1 MWMSWKM
8 KSTSIDIVGLKKR
21 YGKRDILRGV
31 SLSIEFGSC
40 IGILG
45 GNGSGKTTIL
55 SILAGI
61 TDADEGEFICEG
73 YDLLKDDKRRRFVVG
88 IIPQK
93 NPLIEE
99 LSAKDN
105 LLLWHDRKYLDIS
118 AKEGIIRDLGVTKL
132 INKKVSTL
140 SEGMKKRLSIACAVK
155 KHSKILLMD
164 EPSAALDIAA
174 KEVIHEY
181 IKKFTAAGG
190 IVILVT
196 HDEGELGLCD
206 RHYILKDGV
215 LNDYSFDGNMKKL
228 ANLIGD

>member
-1 MWMSWKM
+1 M
-8 KSTSIDIVGLKKR
+8 KSSSIDIVGLKKR
-21 YGKRDILRGV
+21 YGKRDILKGV
-31 SLSIEFGSC
+31 TLNIEFGSC

-61 TDADEGEFICEG
+61 TDADEGEFICED
-73 YDLLKDDKRRRFVVG
+73 YDLLKDDKRRRFLVG
-88 IIPQK
+88 IIPQC

-99 LSAKDN
+99 LSGKDN
-105 LLLWHDRKYLDIS
+105 LLLWHDRKYLDMS
-118 AKEGIIRDLGVTKL
+118 AKEGIIKELGITKF
-132 INKKVSTL
+132 INKRVSTL

-164 EPSAALDIAA
+164 EPSAALDIVA
-174 KEVIHEY
+174 KEIIHEY
-181 IKKFTAAGG
+181 IKKFTDMGG

-196 HDEGELGLCD
+196 HDEGELNLCE

-215 LNDYSFDGNMKKL
+215 LNEYRFDGNIKNL
-228 ANLIGD
+228 AKLIGD

>member
-1 MWMSWKM
+1 MSWKM
-8 KSTSIDIVGLKKR
+8 KSSSIDIVGLKKR
-21 YGKRDILRGV
+21 YGKRDILKGV
-31 SLSIEFGSC
+31 TLNIEFGSC

-61 TDADEGEFICEG
+61 TDADEGEFICED
-73 YDLLKDDKRRRFVVG
+73 YDLLKDDKRRRFLVG
-88 IIPQK
+88 IIPQC

-99 LSAKDN
+99 LSGKDN
-105 LLLWHDRKYLDIS
+105 LLLWHDKKYLNMS
-118 AKEGIIRDLGVTKL
+118 AKEGIIKELGITKF
-132 INKKVSTL
+132 INKRVSTL

-164 EPSAALDIAA
+164 EPGAALDIVA
-174 KEVIHEY
+174 KEIIHEY
-181 IKKFTAAGG
+181 IKKFTDMGG

-196 HDEGELGLCD
+196 HDEGELNLCD

-215 LNDYSFDGNMKKL
+215 LNEYRFDGNIKNL
-228 ANLIGD
+228 AKLIGD

>member
-1 MWMSWKM
+1 M
-8 KSTSIDIVGLKKR
+8 KSTSVDIVGLKKR
-21 YGKRDILRGV
+21 YAKRDILRGV

-73 YDLLKDDKRRRFVVG
+73 HDLLKDDKRRRFVVG
-88 IIPQK
+88 IIPQQ

-105 LLLWHDRKYLDIS
+105 LLLWHDRKYLDMS
-118 AKEGIIRDLGVTKL
+118 AKEGIIRDLGVTKF
-132 INKKVSTL
+132 INKRVSTL
-140 SEGMKKRLSIACAVK
+140 SEGMKKRLSIACTVK
-155 KHSKILLMD
+155 KNSKILLMD

-181 IKKFTAAGG
+181 IKKFTAMGG

-196 HDEGELGLCD
+196 HDEGELTLCD
-206 RHYILKDGV
+206 RYYILKDGV
-215 LNDYSFDGNMKKL
+215 LSDYRFDGDIKNL
-228 ANLIGD
+228 AKLIGD

>member
-1 MWMSWKM
+1 M
-8 KSTSIDIVGLKKR
+8 KSSSIDIVGLKKR
-21 YGKRDILRGV
+21 YGKRDILKGV
-31 SLSIEFGSC
+31 TLNIEFGSC

-61 TDADEGEFICEG
+61 TDADEGEFICED
-73 YDLLKDDKRRRFVVG
+73 YDLLKDDKRRRFLVG
-88 IIPQK
+88 IIPQC

-99 LSAKDN
+99 LSGKDN
-105 LLLWHDRKYLDIS
+105 LLLWHDRKYLDMS
-118 AKEGIIRDLGVTKL
+118 AKEGIIKELGITKF
-132 INKKVSTL
+132 INKGVSTL

-164 EPSAALDIAA
+164 EPGAALDIVA
-174 KEVIHEY
+174 KEIIHEY
-181 IKKFTAAGG
+181 IKKFTDMGG

-196 HDEGELGLCD
+196 HDEGELNLCD

-215 LNDYSFDGNMKKL
+215 LNEYRFDGNIKNL
-228 ANLIGD
+228 AKLIGD

>member
-1 MWMSWKM
+1 M
-8 KSTSIDIVGLKKR
+8 KSSSIDIVGLKKR
-21 YGKRDILRGV
+21 YGKRDILKGV
-31 SLSIEFGSC
+31 TLNIEFGSC

-61 TDADEGEFICEG
+61 TDADEGEFICED
-73 YDLLKDDKRRRFVVG
+73 YDLLKDDKRRRFLVG
-88 IIPQK
+88 IIPQC

-99 LSAKDN
+99 LSGKDN
-105 LLLWHDRKYLDIS
+105 LLLWHDRKYLNMS
-118 AKEGIIRDLGVTKL
+118 AKEGIIKELGITKF
-132 INKKVSTL
+132 INKRVSTL

-164 EPSAALDIAA
+164 EPSAALDIVA
-174 KEVIHEY
+174 KEIIHEY
-181 IKKFTAAGG
+181 IKKFTDMGG

-196 HDEGELGLCD
+196 HDEGELNLCD

-215 LNDYSFDGNMKKL
+215 LNEYRFDGNIKNL
-228 ANLIGD
+228 AKLIGE

>member
-1 MWMSWKM
+1 MSWKM
-8 KSTSIDIVGLKKR
+8 KSSSIDIVGLKKR
-21 YGKRDILRGV
+21 YGKRDILKGV
-31 SLSIEFGSC
+31 TLNIEFGSC

-61 TDADEGEFICEG
+61 TDADEGEFICED
-73 YDLLKDDKRRRFVVG
+73 YDLLKDDKRRRFLVG
-88 IIPQK
+88 IIPQC

-99 LSAKDN
+99 LSGKDN
-105 LLLWHDRKYLDIS
+105 LLLWHDRKYLNMS
-118 AKEGIIRDLGVTKL
+118 AKEGIIKELGITKFM
-132 INKKVSTL
+132 NKRVSTL

-164 EPSAALDIAA
+164 EPSAALDIVA
-174 KEVIHEY
+174 KEIIHEY
-181 IKKFTAAGG
+181 IKKFTDMGG

-196 HDEGELGLCD
+196 HDEGELNLCD

-215 LNDYSFDGNMKKL
+215 LNEYRFDGNIKNL
-228 ANLIGD
+228 AKLIGD

>member
-1 MWMSWKM
+1 M

-21 YGKRDILRGV
+21 YAKRDILRGV

-73 YDLLKDDKRRRFVVG
+73 HDLLKDDKRRRFVVG
-88 IIPQK
+88 IIPQQ

-105 LLLWHDRKYLDIS
+105 LLLWHDRKYLDMS
-118 AKEGIIRDLGVTKL
+118 AKEGIIRDLGVTKF
-132 INKKVSTL
+132 INKRVSTL
-140 SEGMKKRLSIACAVK
+140 SEGMKKRLSIACTVK
-155 KHSKILLMD
+155 KNSKILLMD

-181 IKKFTAAGG
+181 IKKFTAMGG

-196 HDEGELGLCD
+196 HDEGELTLCD
-206 RHYILKDGV
+206 RYYILKDGV
-215 LNDYSFDGNMKKL
+215 LSDYRFDGDIKNL
-228 ANLIGD
+228 AKLIGD

>member
-1 MWMSWKM
+1 M
-8 KSTSIDIVGLKKR
+8 KLSSIDIVGLKKR
-21 YGKRDILRGV
+21 YGKRDVLKGV
-31 SLSIEFGSC
+31 TLNIEFGSC

-61 TDADEGEFICEG
+61 TDADEGEFICED
-73 YDLLKDDKRRRFVVG
+73 YDLLKDDKRRRFLVG
-88 IIPQK
+88 IIPQC

-99 LSAKDN
+99 LSGKDN
-105 LLLWHDRKYLDIS
+105 LLLWHDRKYLNMS
-118 AKEGIIRDLGVTKL
+118 AKEGIIKELGITKF
-132 INKKVSTL
+132 INKRVSTL

-164 EPSAALDIAA
+164 EPGAALDIVA
-174 KEVIHEY
+174 KEIIHEY
-181 IKKFTAAGG
+181 IKKFTDMGG

-196 HDEGELGLCD
+196 HDEGELNLCD

-215 LNDYSFDGNMKKL
+215 LNEYRFDGNIKNL
-228 ANLIGD
+228 AKLIGD

>member
-1 MWMSWKM
+1 MSWKM
-8 KSTSIDIVGLKKR
+8 KSSSIDIVGLKKR
-21 YGKRDILRGV
+21 YGKRDILKGV
-31 SLSIEFGSC
+31 TLNIEFGSC

-61 TDADEGEFICEG
+61 TDADEGEFICED
-73 YDLLKDDKRRRFVVG
+73 YDLLKDDKRRRFLVG
-88 IIPQK
+88 IIPQC

-99 LSAKDN
+99 LSGKDN
-105 LLLWHDRKYLDIS
+105 LLLWHDRKYLNMS
-118 AKEGIIRDLGVTKL
+118 AKEGIIKELGITKFM
-132 INKKVSTL
+132 NKRVSTL

-164 EPSAALDIAA
+164 EPSAALDIVA
-174 KEVIHEY
+174 KEIIHEY
-181 IKKFTAAGG
+181 IKKFTDMGG

-196 HDEGELGLCD
+196 HDESELNLCD

-215 LNDYSFDGNMKKL
+215 LNEYRFDGNIKNL
-228 ANLIGD
+228 AKLIGD

>member
-1 MWMSWKM
+1 MSWKM
-8 KSTSIDIVGLKKR
+8 KSSSIDIVGLKKR
-21 YGKRDILRGV
+21 YGKRDILKGV
-31 SLSIEFGSC
+31 TLNIEFGSC

-61 TDADEGEFICEG
+61 TDADEGEFICED
-73 YDLLKDDKRRRFVVG
+73 YDLLKDDKRRRFLVG
-88 IIPQK
+88 IIPQC

-99 LSAKDN
+99 LSGKDN
-105 LLLWHDRKYLDIS
+105 LLLWHDRKYLDMS
-118 AKEGIIRDLGVTKL
+118 AKEGIIKELGITKFM
-132 INKKVSTL
+132 NKRVSTL

-164 EPSAALDIAA
+164 EPSAALDIVA
-174 KEVIHEY
+174 KEIIHEY
-181 IKKFTAAGG
+181 IKKFTDMGG

-196 HDEGELGLCD
+196 HDEGELNLCD

-215 LNDYSFDGNMKKL
+215 LNEYRFDGNIKNL
-228 ANLIGD
+228 AKLIGD

>member
-1 MWMSWKM
+1 M

-21 YGKRDILRGV
+21 YGKRDILKGV

-61 TDADEGEFICEG
+61 TDADEGEFICED
-73 YDLLKDDKRRRFVVG
+73 YDLLKDDKRRRFLVG
-88 IIPQK
+88 IIPQC

-118 AKEGIIRDLGVTKL
+118 AKEGIIRDLGITKF
-132 INKKVSTL
+132 INKRVSTL

-155 KHSKILLMD
+155 NHSKILLMD
-164 EPSAALDIAA
+164 EPSAALDITA

-181 IKKFTAAGG
+181 IKKFTAIGG

-196 HDEGELGLCD
+196 HDEGELNLCD
-206 RHYILKDGV
+206 RYYILKDGV

-228 ANLIGD
+228 VNLIGD

>member
-1 MWMSWKM
+1 M

-61 TDADEGEFICEG
+61 TDADEGAVICEG
-73 YDLLKDDKRRRFVVG
+73 YDLLKDAKRSRFLVG
-88 IIPQK
+88 IIPQC

-118 AKEGIIRDLGVTKL
+118 AKEGIIRDLGITKF
-132 INKKVSTL
+132 INKRVSTL

-155 KHSKILLMD
+155 EHSKILLMD

-181 IKKFTAAGG
+181 IKKFTAIGG

-228 ANLIGD
+228 ANLIGE

>member
-1 MWMSWKM
+1 M
-8 KSTSIDIVGLKKR
+8 KSSSIDIVGLKKR
-21 YGKRDILRGV
+21 YGKRDILKGV
-31 SLSIEFGSC
+31 TLNIEFGSC

-61 TDADEGEFICEG
+61 TDADEGEFICED
-73 YDLLKDDKRRRFVVG
+73 YDLLKDDKRRRFLVG
-88 IIPQK
+88 IIPQC

-99 LSAKDN
+99 LSGKDN
-105 LLLWHDRKYLDIS
+105 LFLWHDRKYLDMS
-118 AKEGIIRDLGVTKL
+118 AKEGIIKELGITKF
-132 INKKVSTL
+132 INKRVSTL

-164 EPSAALDIAA
+164 EPGAALDIVA
-174 KEVIHEY
+174 KEIIHEY
-181 IKKFTAAGG
+181 IKKFTDMGG

-196 HDEGELGLCD
+196 HDEGELNLCD

-215 LNDYSFDGNMKKL
+215 LNEYRFDGNIKNL
-228 ANLIGD
+228 AKLIGD

>member
-1 MWMSWKM
+1 M
-8 KSTSIDIVGLKKR
+8 KSSSIDIVGLKKR
-21 YGKRDILRGV
+21 YGKRDILKGV
-31 SLSIEFGSC
+31 TLNIEFGSC

-61 TDADEGEFICEG
+61 TDADEGEFICED
-73 YDLLKDDKRRRFVVG
+73 YDLLKDDKRRRFLVG
-88 IIPQK
+88 IIPQC

-99 LSAKDN
+99 LSGKDN
-105 LLLWHDRKYLDIS
+105 LLLWHDRKYLNMS
-118 AKEGIIRDLGVTKL
+118 AKEGIIKELGITKF
-132 INKKVSTL
+132 INKRVSTL

-164 EPSAALDIAA
+164 EPCAALDIVA
-174 KEVIHEY
+174 KEIIHEY
-181 IKKFTAAGG
+181 IKKFTDMGG

-196 HDEGELGLCD
+196 HDEGELNLCD

-215 LNDYSFDGNMKKL
+215 LNEYRFDGNIKNL
-228 ANLIGD
+228 AKLIGD

>member
-31 SLSIEFGSC
+31 SLNIEFGSC

-61 TDADEGEFICEG
+61 KDADEGEFICEG
-73 YDLLKDDKRRRFVVG
+73 YDLLKDDKRRRFLVG
-88 IIPQK
+88 IIPQC

-118 AKEGIIRDLGVTKL
+118 TKEGIIRDLGITKF
-132 INKKVSTL
+132 INKRVSTL

-155 KHSKILLMD
+155 NHSKILLMD
-164 EPSAALDIAA
+164 EPSAALDITA

-181 IKKFTAAGG
+181 IKKFTAGGG

>member
-1 MWMSWKM
+1 M
-8 KSTSIDIVGLKKR
+8 KSSSIDIVGLKKR
-21 YGKRDILRGV
+21 YGKRDILKGV
-31 SLSIEFGSC
+31 TLNIEFGSC

-61 TDADEGEFICEG
+61 TDADEGEFICED
-73 YDLLKDDKRRRFVVG
+73 YDLLKDDKRRRFLVG
-88 IIPQK
+88 IIPQC

-99 LSAKDN
+99 LSGKDN
-105 LLLWHDRKYLDIS
+105 LLLWHDRKYLDMS
-118 AKEGIIRDLGVTKL
+118 AKEGIIKELGITKF
-132 INKKVSTL
+132 INKRVSTL

-164 EPSAALDIAA
+164 EPGAALDIVA
-174 KEVIHEY
+174 KEIIHEY
-181 IKKFTAAGG
+181 IKKFTDMGG

-196 HDEGELGLCD
+196 HDEGELNLCE

-215 LNDYSFDGNMKKL
+215 LNEYRFDGNIKNL
-228 ANLIGD
+228 AKLIGD

>member
-1 MWMSWKM
+1 M
-8 KSTSIDIVGLKKR
+8 KSSSIDIVGLKKR
-21 YGKRDILRGV
+21 YGKRDILKGV
-31 SLSIEFGSC
+31 TLNIEFGSC

-61 TDADEGEFICEG
+61 TDADEGEFICED
-73 YDLLKDDKRRRFVVG
+73 YDLLKDDKRRRFLVG
-88 IIPQK
+88 IIPQC

-99 LSAKDN
+99 LSGKDN
-105 LLLWHDRKYLDIS
+105 LLLWHDRKYLNMS
-118 AKEGIIRDLGVTKL
+118 AKEGIIKELGITKF
-132 INKKVSTL
+132 INKRVSTL

-181 IKKFTAAGG
+181 IKKFTAGGG

-196 HDEGELGLCD
+196 HDEGEINLCD
-206 RHYILKDGV
+206 RYYILKDGV
-215 LNDYSFDGNMKKL
+215 LSDYRFDGNIKNL
-228 ANLIGD
+228 AKLIGD

>member
-1 MWMSWKM
+1 M
-8 KSTSIDIVGLKKR
+8 KSSSIDIVGLKKR
-21 YGKRDILRGV
+21 YGKRDILKGV
-31 SLSIEFGSC
+31 TLNIEFGSC

-61 TDADEGEFICEG
+61 TDADEGEFICED
-73 YDLLKDDKRRRFVVG
+73 YDLLKDDKRRRFLVG
-88 IIPQK
+88 IIPQC

-99 LSAKDN
+99 LSGKDN
-105 LLLWHDRKYLDIS
+105 LLLWHDRKYLDMS
-118 AKEGIIRDLGVTKL
+118 AKEGIIKELGITKF
-132 INKKVSTL
+132 INKRVSTL

-164 EPSAALDIAA
+164 EPGAALDIVA
-174 KEVIHEY
+174 KEIIHEY
-181 IKKFTAAGG
+181 IKKFTDMGG

-196 HDEGELGLCD
+196 HDESELNLCD

-215 LNDYSFDGNMKKL
+215 LNEYRFDGNIKNL
-228 ANLIGD
+228 AKLIGD

>member
-8 KSTSIDIVGLKKR
+8 KSSSIDIVGLKKR
-21 YGKRDILRGV
+21 YGKRDILKGV
-31 SLSIEFGSC
+31 TLNIEFGSC

-61 TDADEGEFICEG
+61 TDADEGEFICED
-73 YDLLKDDKRRRFVVG
+73 YDLLKDDKRRRFLVG
-88 IIPQK
+88 IIPQC

-99 LSAKDN
+99 LSGKDN
-105 LLLWHDRKYLDIS
+105 LLLWHDRKYLNMS
-118 AKEGIIRDLGVTKL
+118 AKELGITKF
-132 INKKVSTL
+132 INKRVSTL

-164 EPSAALDIAA
+164 EPGAALDIVA
-174 KEVIHEY
+174 KEIIHEY
-181 IKKFTAAGG
+181 IKKFTDMGG

-196 HDEGELGLCD
+196 HDEGELNLCD
-206 RHYILKDGV
+206 RHYILKDGI
-215 LNDYSFDGNMKKL
+215 LNEYRFDGNIKNL
-228 ANLIGD
+228 AKLIGD